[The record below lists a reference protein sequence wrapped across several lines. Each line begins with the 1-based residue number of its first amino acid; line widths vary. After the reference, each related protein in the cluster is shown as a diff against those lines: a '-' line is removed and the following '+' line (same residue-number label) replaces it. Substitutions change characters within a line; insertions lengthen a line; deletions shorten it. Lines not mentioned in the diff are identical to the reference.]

1 MLKAHIGEMAS
12 NSSGFFIA
20 DVNGTEEV
28 VAYETMP
35 ATGWVTVVSVPA
47 DFVFAG
53 INKLRM
59 VYRCA
64 QHGRTLM
71 GESPSPALIAGMA

>member
-53 INKLRM
+53 INKLRINIW
-59 VYRCA
+59 
-64 QHGRTLM
+64 
-71 GESPSPALIAGMA
+71 E